1 LPNEDLDPVHIR
13 HRLTALTHHPGE
25 NRHRADAIIRD
36 RLSYHVDGVGPRGA
50 PNAHLGS
57 SVRTIDA
64 FDVWEISPVN
74 TLRSLA
80 FDPRHSMRRN

>member
-1 LPNEDLDPVHIR
+1 MKISIPCISGIDW
-13 HRLTALTHHPGE
+13 TALTHHPARTGTE
-25 NRHRADAIIRD
+25 RRIIRD

-74 TLRSLA
+74 TLRSPSA